1 MKDSCANKNKMGC
14 FPLFALAASA
24 LTGGAQTTLGRRALL
39 SSAAAAAV
47 APLQAAQAFNLPPL
61 SEFDNPKARAAA
73 SKQANPPL
81 SEQQSAAFY
90 AVSTGDQASLKLMV
104 DGGWDLAS
112 AKDTAGKTVLHRAAQ
127 VGNAA
132 AVETLLKAG
141 SEVDAVTQWKET
153 PLHMATRQGRLE
165 CVKLLTAAGAK
176 VDKQTIGGDT
186 PLVLAKKYRMKAVED
201 YLASL

>member
-1 MKDSCANKNKMGC
+1 M
-14 FPLFALAASA
+14 L
-24 LTGGAQTTLGRRALL
+24 
-39 SSAAAAAV
+39 
-47 APLQAAQAFNLPPL
+47 
-61 SEFDNPKARAAA
+61 
-73 SKQANPPL
+73 
-81 SEQQSAAFY
+81 
-90 AVSTGDQASLKLMV
+90 
-104 DGGWDLAS
+104 
-112 AKDTAGKTVLHRAAQ
+112 AAQ

-153 PLHMATRQGRLE
+153 PLHMATRNGRLE